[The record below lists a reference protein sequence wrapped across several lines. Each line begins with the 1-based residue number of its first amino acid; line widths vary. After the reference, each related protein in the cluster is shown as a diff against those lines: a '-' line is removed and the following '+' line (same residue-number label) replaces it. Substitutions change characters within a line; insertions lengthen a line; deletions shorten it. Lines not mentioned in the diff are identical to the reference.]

1 MIWGE
6 GCVVKGGRVIM
17 VFFFPA
23 EGRAE
28 EENKESED
36 KNWTLFL
43 GFASRITLE

>member
-1 MIWGE
+1 M
-6 GCVVKGGRVIM
+6 M

-36 KNWTLFL
+36 KNWTLC
-43 GFASRITLE
+43 FASRITLE